1 LPLSLFVVA
10 PSALLT
16 DHQPHGDGLVAYGF
30 IREMASRGHELHV
43 AAQRVDLREPAPARV
58 HIHLLRDPTR
68 TPAPR
73 DRAGAMWRMRRLFQR
88 LGGPARFDLAH
99 QLNPVDA
106 GLSLALADQPVP
118 MVLGPYVPDWPRSGP
133 GSVEAPS
140 SGPRAVK
147 RALRAAQQRRARLVL
162 LSTEAAETKLAR
174 RRTPSTLVRV
184 VPPGIDDA
192 LWSPGRPQEPREPIV
207 LFLANL
213 RIRKGVMVLLEAFD
227 RLATRQPEV
236 RLRIG
241 GAGPLEDE
249 VRRRV
254 AASPVR
260 DRIEMLGHVER
271 ADAPA
276 VVRDGDIFCA
286 PSYAEPFGLSALEAM
301 ACARPVVAT
310 DAGGLRH
317 LVDRS
322 GGRLVRPGDAA
333 GLATALGELLDDPEL
348 RSRMGAHNRTV
359 VEARFSWT
367 RVGDRLE
374 AAYAEALD
382 GPGPVREASRSRAA
396 ALSA

>member
-1 LPLSLFVVA
+1 LPLSLFVLA

-30 IREMASRGHELHV
+30 IHEMASRGHEIHV
-43 AAQRVDLREPAPARV
+43 AAQRVDLREPAPANV
-58 HIHLLRDPTR
+58 HVHLLRDPTR

-73 DRAGAMWRMRRLFQR
+73 DRAGAMWRMRRLFLR

-106 GLSLALADQPVP
+106 GLSLALADQPIPV
-118 MVLGPYVPDWPRSGP
+118 VLGPYVPDWPQSGP
-133 GSVEAPS
+133 GGIEAPTF
-140 SGPRAVK
+140 GPRVLK

-162 LSTEAAETKLAR
+162 LSTEAAETKLAGR
-174 RRTPSTLVRV
+174 QTPLTLVRV
-184 VPPGIDDA
+184 VPPGINDA
-192 LWSPGRPQEPREPIV
+192 QWAPGAPRERDEQVV

-213 RIRKGVMVLLEAFD
+213 RIRKGVMVLMDAFD
-227 RLATRQPEV
+227 RMATQCPTA

-241 GAGPLEDE
+241 GAGPLEAE

-271 ADAPA
+271 ADAPE
-276 VVRDGDIFCA
+276 VIRGGDIFCA

-301 ACARPVVAT
+301 ACGRPVVAT

-317 LVDRS
+317 LIDQD
-322 GGRLVRPGDAA
+322 GGRLVRPGDADA
-333 GLATALGELLDDPEL
+333 LAVALRALLVDPGL
-348 RSRMGAHNRTV
+348 RRRMGEHNRRV
-359 VEARFSWT
+359 VEERFAWS
-367 RVGDRLE
+367 RVVDRLE
-374 AAYAEALD
+374 DAYAEALD
-382 GPGPVREASRSRAA
+382 WDGSAGPARARNA
-396 ALSA
+396 AMSA